1 MDRWN
6 RRPVEQKLRETP
18 AVGGGVCDGV
28 GQVGTKHVRH
38 GQPRLRGEEEK
49 RHGGQEWKE
58 DGRGTRDGTGTDR
71 NHRKREERREKRER
85 RRNDT
90 RARKDHEDE
99 KDAIDG
105 GKRERKVERHANQT
119 DHASWKR
126 KSDGAQQ
133 RGDYETAAKLFQQ
146 ASQEESKTE
155 EQQAKVL
162 CNASAAWMKAGYVD
176 LALDAAEQAVRCNPH
191 GAKPYF
197 RRGEARFASKDFR
210 RSFLDFEK
218 AKQLNPR
225 KDNVLDNC
233 LLAAE
238 EAMELQEAVTDMEK
252 ELKDMELQEAET
264 QENDQ
269 AKKDVTELTRD
280 AEDRERDPKVRNVL
294 KHAEQL
300 ATSFA
305 TREAAEVFERAFQL
319 DRTCTE
325 AMTRA
330 SAMRLSIGDDAKAVA
345 CAKAA
350 LEADV
355 RSISAYIILGTIL
368 ERMGEAE
375 EAEPLFAKA
384 VGMAFDF
391 PETHVR
397 FANNLLQ
404 QGKVRL
410 AADVLRFA
418 LSGGPE
424 GKMEKPAKDLKVHF
438 TMGYVQA
445 LRGYTAEPIT
455 IFSELVQGAPS
466 PACAYLLIRSL
477 LAAGDDAQARATATY
492 MQNLED
498 SVPAYFHTDMSWMIN
513 TFDLPCW
520 DQISNRLTLYK
531 LFEKHFPDTNHIPQT
546 FSLPDE
552 REQWQKAS
560 SRDSKQCW
568 VLRNKYQVGTV
579 DTAVIERAADSSATQ
594 ECILQRCLTDCAQI
608 AGQKFTMGL
617 FVVVVSADPLEAYIL
632 EEGLV
637 YFAEAEEHEGR
648 VDQSFITRSRK
659 KEAVARSRWEAQQE
673 SSQQLQ
679 RFFEHQQHLHT
690 DGKQTGSQTTLNAV
704 APSHPEHRNLCH
716 QEGMEHAGK
725 IGSISEHCVH
735 FSNWKQTWSHIVS
748 IAKTFATIIEVVGKE
763 SRGEFRA
770 AYHSHLRIPK
780 IFELEV
786 ALDSSSTPWLL
797 GAERYPLLEG
807 SSEALLTRR
816 KIVKEAFHLALA
828 DLVGKDRTNGTN
840 SVPLH

>member
-1 MDRWN
+1 MGT
-6 RRPVEQKLRETP
+6 EL
-18 AVGGGVCDGV
+18 DG
-28 GQVGTKHVRH
+28 
-38 GQPRLRGEEEK
+38 
-49 RHGGQEWKE
+49 
-58 DGRGTRDGTGTDR
+58 D
-71 NHRKREERREKRER
+71 
-85 RRNDT
+85 
-90 RARKDHEDE
+90 
-99 KDAIDG
+99 
-105 GKRERKVERHANQT
+105 
-119 DHASWKR
+119 
-126 KSDGAQQ
+126 QQ
-133 RGDYETAAKLFQQ
+133 QGDYETAAKLFLQ
-146 ASQEESKTE
+146 ASQEKDKTE

-162 CNASAAWMKAGYVD
+162 CNASVAWMKAGNVEK
-176 LALDAAEQAVRCNPH
+176 ALDAAEQAVTCNPDA
-191 GAKPYF
+191 AKPYF

-210 RSFLDFEK
+210 RSFLDFNK

-225 KDNVLDNC
+225 HDVVLDNC
-233 LLAAE
+233 LRAAE

-269 AKKDVTELTRD
+269 TKKDVEELTRD
-280 AEDRERDPKVRNVL
+280 AEDRERDPKVRNIL

-330 SAMRLSIGDDAKAVA
+330 SALRLSMGDDAKAIA

-355 RSISAYIILGTIL
+355 RSISACIILGTIL
-368 ERMGEAE
+368 EKMGHLE
-375 EAEPLFAKA
+375 EAEPVFAKA

-424 GKMEKPAKDLKVHF
+424 GKMENPAKDLKVHF

-466 PACAYLLIRSL
+466 PACAYMLIRSL
-477 LAAGDDAQARATATY
+477 LAAGDDAQARATAVY

-520 DQISNRLTLYK
+520 DRITNRSTLYK
-531 LFEKHFPDTNHIPQT
+531 LFEKQFPDTNHMPQT
-546 FSLPDE
+546 FSLPEE
-552 REQWQKAS
+552 REQWEKAS
-560 SRDSKQCW
+560 SRESKQCW
-568 VLRNKYQVGTV
+568 VLRNKYQVGCV
-579 DTAVIERAADSSATQ
+579 DTAIIENTADSSTTQ
-594 ECILQRCLTDCAQI
+594 ECIVQRCLTDCAQI
-608 AGQKFTMGL
+608 AGQKFTLGL
-617 FVVVVSADPLEAYIL
+617 FVVFVSTDPLEAYIF

-637 YFAEAEEHEGR
+637 YFAEAEEREGA
-648 VDQSFITRSRK
+648 DQSFITRSRK

-679 RFFEHQQHLHT
+679 RFFELQKQSHV
-690 DGKQTGSQTTLNAV
+690 DGKQTKDQASVNAV
-704 APSHPEHRNLCH
+704 PPSHPEHHNLCH
-716 QEGMEHAGK
+716 QEDMEHAEKVGT
-725 IGSISEHCVH
+725 ISEHCVH
-735 FSNWKQTWSHIVS
+735 FSNWNQTWSNIVS
-748 IAKTFATIIEVVGKE
+748 IAKAFTKISEVVGKE
-763 SRGEFRA
+763 SKGEFRA

-780 IFELEV
+780 LFELEI
-786 ALDSSSTPWLL
+786 ALDSSSKPWLL

-807 SSEALLTRR
+807 SSEVLLTRR
-816 KIVKEAFHLALA
+816 EIVKEAFHLALA
-828 DLVGKDRTNGTN
+828 DLVGKDRSGTN
-840 SVPLH
+840 SVPLHW

>member
-1 MDRWN
+1 M
-6 RRPVEQKLRETP
+6 
-18 AVGGGVCDGV
+18 
-28 GQVGTKHVRH
+28 GT
-38 GQPRLRGEEEK
+38 E
-49 RHGGQEWKE
+49 
-58 DGRGTRDGTGTDR
+58 
-71 NHRKREERREKRER
+71 
-85 RRNDT
+85 
-90 RARKDHEDE
+90 
-99 KDAIDG
+99 
-105 GKRERKVERHANQT
+105 
-119 DHASWKR
+119 
-126 KSDGAQQ
+126 SDGDQQ
-133 RGDYETAAKLFQQ
+133 HGDYETAAKLFLQ
-146 ASQEESKTE
+146 ASQEKDKTV

-162 CNASAAWMKAGYVD
+162 CNASAAWMKAGNVEK
-176 LALDAAEQAVRCNPH
+176 ALDAAEQAVTCNPDA
-191 GAKPYF
+191 AKPYF

-210 RSFLDFEK
+210 RSFLDFNK

-225 KDNVLDNC
+225 NDEVLDNC
-233 LLAAE
+233 LRAAE
-238 EAMELQEAVTDMEK
+238 EAMELQEAVADMEK

-269 AKKDVTELTRD
+269 TKKDVEELTRD

-330 SAMRLSIGDDAKAVA
+330 SALRLSIGDDAKAIA

-355 RSISAYIILGTIL
+355 RSIPACIILGSIL
-368 ERMGEAE
+368 EKMGNVE
-375 EAEPLFAKA
+375 EAEPFFAKA

-404 QGKVRL
+404 QGKLRL

-455 IFSELVQGAPS
+455 VFSELVQGAPS
-466 PACAYLLIRSL
+466 PACAYMLIRSL
-477 LAAGDDAQARATATY
+477 LAAGDDAQARATAAY

-520 DQISNRLTLYK
+520 DHITNRSTLYK
-531 LFEKHFPDTNHIPQT
+531 LFEKHFPDTNHMPQT
-546 FSLPDE
+546 FSLPEE
-552 REQWQKAS
+552 REQWEKAS
-560 SRDSKQCW
+560 LRESKQWW
-568 VLRNKYQVGTV
+568 VLRNKYQVGSV
-579 DTAVIERAADSSATQ
+579 DTAIIKNAADSSTTQ
-594 ECILQRCLTDCAQI
+594 ECIAQCCLTDCAQI
-608 AGQKFTMGL
+608 AGRKYTLGL

-637 YFAEAEEHEGR
+637 YFAEVGEHER
-648 VDQSFITRSRK
+648 ADQSFITRSRK

-673 SSQQLQ
+673 SSEQLQ
-679 RFFEHQQHLHT
+679 RFFELQKQLHV
-690 DGKQTGSQTTLNAV
+690 DGKQIKDQASVDAV
-704 APSHPEHRNLCH
+704 PPLHPEHHNLCH
-716 QEGMEHAGK
+716 EEEMEHAEK
-725 IGSISEHCVH
+725 IGTLSEHCVH
-735 FSNWKQTWSHIVS
+735 FSNWNQTWSNIVS
-748 IAKTFATIIEVVGKE
+748 IAKAFTKISEVVGKE
-763 SRGEFRA
+763 LKGEFRA

-780 IFELEV
+780 LFELEL
-786 ALDSSSTPWLL
+786 ALDSSSKPWLL

-807 SSEALLTRR
+807 SSKALLTRR

-828 DLVGKDRTNGTN
+828 DLVGKDRSGTN

>member
-1 MDRWN
+1 MATN
-6 RRPVEQKLRETP
+6 RTERSTSVR
-18 AVGGGVCDGV
+18 A
-28 GQVGTKHVRH
+28 KHAY
-38 GQPRLRGEEEK
+38 E
-49 RHGGQEWKE
+49 
-58 DGRGTRDGTGTDR
+58 
-71 NHRKREERREKRER
+71 
-85 RRNDT
+85 
-90 RARKDHEDE
+90 
-99 KDAIDG
+99 
-105 GKRERKVERHANQT
+105 
-119 DHASWKR
+119 
-126 KSDGAQQ
+126 
-133 RGDYETAAKLFQQ
+133 RGDHETAAKLFLH
-146 ASQEESKTE
+146 ASQEEEKTD
-155 EQQAKVL
+155 EQQAKFL
-162 CNASAAWMKAGYVD
+162 CNASASWMKAGNVD
-176 LALDAAEQAVRCNPH
+176 SALDAAEQAVRCNPH

-210 RSFLDFEK
+210 RSFLDFNK

-225 KDNVLDNC
+225 RDNVLDNC
-233 LLAAE
+233 LRAAE
-238 EAMELQEAVTDMEK
+238 EAMELQEAVTDVEK

-264 QENDQ
+264 QESDQ
-269 AKKDVTELTRD
+269 TKKGVEELTRD
-280 AEDRERDPKVRNVL
+280 AEERERDPKVRNVL

-330 SAMRLSIGDDAKAVA
+330 SAMRLSIGDDAKAIA

-355 RSISAYIILGTIL
+355 RSISAYIVLGIIH
-368 ERMGEAE
+368 ERMGKAE

-404 QGKVRL
+404 QGKLRL

-477 LAAGDDAQARATATY
+477 LAAGDDAQARATAAY

-520 DQISNRLTLYK
+520 DHITNRLTLYK
-531 LFEKHFPDTNHIPQT
+531 LFKKHFPGTNHMPQT

-552 REQWQKAS
+552 QEQWQKAS

-568 VLRNKYQVGTV
+568 VLRNKYQVGSA
-579 DTAVIERAADSSATQ
+579 DTAIIEHAADSSATQ

-608 AGQKFTMGL
+608 AGQKFTLGV

-637 YFAEAEEHEGR
+637 YFAEAGEHGG

-679 RFFEHQQHLHT
+679 RFFERQKHSHT
-690 DGKQTGSQTTLNAV
+690 GSKQTRDQTTVDAV
-704 APSHPEHRNLCH
+704 APSHPERRNLCH
-716 QEGMEHAGK
+716 QGGMEHAGK

-735 FSNWKQTWSHIVS
+735 SSNWKQTWSHIVS
-748 IAKTFATIIEVVGKE
+748 IAKSFTKIIEVVGKE
-763 SRGEFRA
+763 LKGEFRA

-786 ALDSSSTPWLL
+786 ALDNSSTPWLL

-807 SSEALLTRR
+807 SSEALLTRSN
-816 KIVKEAFHLALA
+816 IVKEAFRLALA
-828 DLVGKDRTNGTN
+828 DLVGKDRTNGIN